1 MSSELENKI
10 LTDLLIKKVIEE
22 KRAYED
28 SNRQLRIEIPDY
40 YNQETY
46 RKKKEIK
53 TYNGYW
59 YRKIYGWS

>member
-53 TYNGYW
+53 EPSRVFIIEIWYNF
-59 YRKIYGWS
+59 